1 VPISKE
7 QMKPDEFHE
16 RSGDGHASSQ
26 EGRTLG
32 NRVRTPAADLA
43 PDHPS
48 SRESHR
54 RAVQAQRRVRNA
66 LREARLFLYAE
77 RTLHDPAIRAGMRS
91 IAEHLE
97 AGRSFENARP
107 VKEYVAG
114 TARETRPGPA
124 CEWEPSDALEA
135 WLSDQSLE
143 VVSGVLDFLFEL
155 CEHPDVH
162 TGIQLEE
169 EPTQRQFALVPNTD
183 AVIITY
189 AVTAGDPCIVHGL
202 KMERD
207 TRFWTP

>member
-1 VPISKE
+1 
-7 QMKPDEFHE
+7 MKPDDIHE
-16 RSGDGHASSQ
+16 RSGDGHVSSE
-26 EGRTLG
+26 EGRALG
-32 NRVRTPAADLA
+32 NRVRSPAADLPPEQA
-43 PDHPS
+43 S

-97 AGRSFENARP
+97 AGISFENARP

-114 TARETRPGPA
+114 TASEGKPGPA

-135 WLSDQSLE
+135 WLSDQDLD
-143 VVSGVLDFLFEL
+143 VVSAVLDFLFEL
-155 CEHPDVH
+155 CERPDVH
-162 TGIQLEE
+162 TALQLEG

-189 AVTAGDPCIVHGL
+189 AVTSGDPCIVHGL

>member
-1 VPISKE
+1 
-7 QMKPDEFHE
+7 MRPDDFPKG
-16 RSGDGHASSQ
+16 SAGGHSH

-32 NRVRTPAADLA
+32 NRVSAPTDDLA
-43 PDHPS
+43 PRHPS
-48 SRESHR
+48 SRDSHR
-54 RAVQAQRRVRNA
+54 RAVQVQRRVRNA
-66 LREARLFLYAE
+66 LQEARLFLYAE
-77 RTLHDPAIRAGMRS
+77 RTLHDPAIREGMRS

-114 TARETRPGPA
+114 TASDARPGPA

-135 WLSDQSLE
+135 WLSDQSIE

-162 TGIQLEE
+162 TGIQLEG
-169 EPTQRQFALVPNTD
+169 EPTPRQFALVPDTD
-183 AVIITY
+183 AFIITY
-189 AVTAGDPCIVHGL
+189 TVTAGDPCIVHGL

>member
-1 VPISKE
+1 
-7 QMKPDEFHE
+7 MKPDDFQD
-16 RSGDGHASSQ
+16 SLGDGHSPGH
-26 EGRTLG
+26 EGRSLG
-32 NRVRTPAADLA
+32 NRVSAPAADLD
-43 PDHPS
+43 PGHPS
-48 SRESHR
+48 SRESQW

-66 LREARLFLYAE
+66 LQEARLFLYAE

-114 TARETRPGPA
+114 SANEAKPGPA

-143 VVSGVLDFLFEL
+143 LVSLVLDFLFEL
-155 CEHPDVH
+155 CERPDVH
-162 TGIQLEE
+162 TGIQLEG
-169 EPTQRQFALVPNTD
+169 EPTPRQFALVPDTD
-183 AVIITY
+183 AVIISF

-207 TRFWTP
+207 TSFWTP